1 MGMVKYK
8 WTLMVTMLM
17 IALTTAF
24 LLQGM
29 NRSKAS
35 GDMSDPFLDPYA
47 LSLAHKHAGP
57 AMESAAEK
65 GVRMELSWPQGEPV
79 ADTPSLLSLT
89 VMNGKGTGIDD
100 FEISNEKL
108 LHLIVVSEDL
118 QHFQHVHPVYKGAGM
133 FELPL
138 AFSAGGSYKLFADF
152 LPRGMNELTRM
163 GEVEVSGEEA
173 APTVLKPSE
182 SLVAHVDGM
191 KVELAFAERLAPQTQ
206 TSMTYT
212 FTDEKTGEPI
222 EDLELYLGAVGHV
235 VAIDQ
240 KVEQFIHIHPLNWA
254 SSGPQAVFGVSFP
267 AGGLYKIW
275 GQFQRH
281 GQTLLVP
288 FVIQV

>member
-1 MGMVKYK
+1 MVKYK

-17 IALTTAF
+17 LALTAAF

-29 NRSKAS
+29 NRFNANAS

-65 GVRMELSWPQGEPV
+65 GVQMELSWPRGEP
-79 ADTPSLLSLT
+79 AAGMPSLLSLT
-89 VMNGKGTGIDD
+89 VMNGKGAGIND
-100 FEISNEKL
+100 FEMSNEKL

-118 QHFQHVHPVYKGAGM
+118 QQFQHVHPVYNGAGM
-133 FELPL
+133 FELPIT
-138 AFSAGGSYKLFADF
+138 FPAGGRYKLYADF
-152 LPRGMNELTRM
+152 LPKGMNELTRM
-163 GEVEVSGEEA
+163 GEVEVRGEAA
-173 APTVLKPSE
+173 APTVLKASE
-182 SLVAHVDGM
+182 VLAAHAGGM
-191 KVELAFAERLAPQTQ
+191 KVELAFPERLAPQTQ
-206 TSMTYT
+206 LSMTYT

-235 VAIDQ
+235 VAIDETMGQ
-240 KVEQFIHIHPLNWA
+240 IIHIHPLNWA

-267 AGGLYKIW
+267 ASGLYKIW
-275 GQFQRH
+275 GQFQRD
-281 GQTLLVP
+281 GQTLIVP